1 MSMPRPGR
9 PTGSGCGR
17 CDRCIKNKR
26 PATTWISTPCLL
38 IMLPGRRLPRRID
51 EGPTRPD
58 LVCAPEELSEMLPEG
73 RVMVLKNCDGFAGV
87 VGHPE
92 AIASFLERQMR
103 RPARS
108 R

>member
-1 MSMPRPGR
+1 
-9 PTGSGCGR
+9 
-17 CDRCIKNKR
+17 
-26 PATTWISTPCLL
+26 
-38 IMLPGRRLPRRID
+38 
-51 EGPTRPD
+51 
-58 LVCAPEELSEMLPEG
+58 MLPEG